1 MADQVS
7 IHDILAEFREESL
20 HNRDLGDRFERLIC
34 RYLELDPQYSE
45 RFSNVWMFNEWP
57 RKGDTGDI
65 GIDIVAEEE
74 ATGEFVGIQCKFYEP
89 THNLSKKD
97 IDSFVSALGKKIFA
111 SGIIVSTTDKW
122 GKNVEATLKNQTKPI
137 QRLRVQDLDNSP
149 VDWSSF
155 SANALDK
162 LKLKK
167 KRKPRP
173 HQLPAI
179 DAVKTGLMGED
190 SPDRGQLIMACGTG
204 KTYTS
209 LAIVEEVAMGGH
221 VLFLVPSLA
230 LLAQTLREWTAY
242 SQKPI
247 HALAVCSD
255 SQIGRRSE
263 QDADN
268 TDISVS
274 DLAFPATTN
283 TKSLLQ
289 QYHAL
294 QGKIKRRK
302 QSKAN
307 HGTTVV
313 FSTYHSIASV
323 SDAQKAGLP
332 DFDLVICDEA
342 HRTTGFTLADSD
354 ESHFVKIH
362 DADFIKAKKRLYM
375 TATPK
380 VFGDETKIKAADA
393 DATLCSMDDE
403 ATFGPELHRL
413 GFGEAVEKD
422 LLTDYKVLV
431 LAVDEAYASKTF
443 QSLLTDSDNSLNLD
457 DAVRITGCWNGL
469 SKKLDHTTTD
479 EAELYGD
486 LAPMRTAAAF
496 SRSIKDSKA
505 FCDYFHQLVENY
517 QTDHPEEENLL
528 KVQLDHVDGG
538 MNAITRGH
546 KLDWLKEAQP
556 ANQCRILSNARCLSE
571 GVDVPGLDSVMFLNP
586 RNSVVDVVQ
595 SVGRVMRKAPGK
607 QYGYIILPIGI
618 PAGVSPEEAL
628 KDNKKYAIVW
638 QVLQALRSHD
648 DRFNAVINQIELNQK
663 APPQI
668 GIIGIGGED
677 PNDRGDTADGATGTE
692 KGGTLAEP
700 TAFPFF
706 EQLGEWKDALYARIV
721 KKCGERRY
729 WEKWAK
735 NVAEIAR
742 RHIDRITALLDEG
755 QSHHAAAFAKF
766 LDGLHQNIN
775 PAITREEAIEMLSQH
790 LITRPVFDALFEESQ
805 FSKHNPVAQ
814 AMEGILE
821 ALNDQALEKE
831 TKELDHFYHSVRTRA
846 AGIDNAEGKQKVILE
861 LYDKFFATAFE
872 KMSKRLGIVY
882 TPVEIVDFIIHSVED
897 ILQHEFKTS
906 LSDKDVHIID
916 PFTGTG
922 TFIVRLLQ
930 SGLIKPQDLARKY
943 HHELHAN
950 EIVLLAYYIA
960 AVNIEETY
968 HALQSQNKNST
979 YNLNPSGNPIPNSS
993 FKIPN
998 SAEGSYLPF
1007 DGIVL
1012 TDTFQLAEPHDGQ
1025 QNADESFFPKN
1036 NKRVARQK
1044 AAPIRVV
1051 MSNPPYS
1058 VNDNPVPYPALDSR
1072 IEATYVARSTATN
1085 KNSLYDSYIR
1095 AIRWASDRIG
1105 DNGIVA
1111 FVTNGYFID
1120 SNVCDGLRGCLADE
1134 FTTLYA
1140 LNLRGNA
1147 RTSGE
1152 ARQQEGG
1159 NVFDQGARTPV
1170 AISLLVK
1177 NPDKHTKPQI
1187 FYHDIGDY
1195 LSCKEKLSVLVGFKS
1210 LNGIH
1215 QHSSKNWKTIN
1226 PNAEDDWTNQR
1237 DPAYENFIPVS
1248 PEVENEE
1255 AIFIDR
1261 QRGVETSR
1269 DPWVYN
1275 FGERP
1280 LAKVMKSTI
1289 TFYTD
1294 QVSKH
1299 AATCRAAGKPDIEAK
1314 KLIEYDEVQIK
1325 WTSSL
1330 ISKLCQDSSCSFDQR
1345 KLGAALYRPF
1355 CKQALYYDRHFNH
1368 RYKARLF
1375 PTFSHVNTV
1384 IGMTSPGNRLGFSTL
1399 ITDLIPDLHAMDGS
1413 GASQCFPLYLYE
1425 KVKKASL
1432 DELDLTSNAPEAE
1445 GEVIDGYRRKSG
1457 ISDAILATFREAYGK
1472 AVTKEDIFYYVYG
1485 ILHSPEYR
1493 ERFAADLKKMLPRI
1507 PLTKETADYRA
1518 FTQAGRDLADL
1529 HLNYETV
1536 PPHPDIKIEQEVL
1549 GLDPAALYRVKKM
1562 TYARPTPEQKA
1573 NGHRFDKTRIIYNA
1587 HLTLKNIPEDAQNYI
1602 VNGKSALDWLL
1613 DRYQVKIDKT
1623 SGIKNDPNDW
1633 CHEHNNPKYILDLLQ
1648 SVTNVST
1655 QTNKIVATLPALN
1668 ERK

>member
-1 MADQVS
+1 MPDQVS
-7 IHDILAEFREESL
+7 IHDILAEFRDDSL
-20 HNRDLGDRFERLIC
+20 NNRDLGDRFERLIC

-57 RKGDTGDI
+57 RKGETGDI

-89 THNLSKKD
+89 THQLVKGD
-97 IDSFVSALGKKIFA
+97 IDSFVSALGKKLFS

-122 GKNVEATLKNQTKPI
+122 GRNVEATLKDQTKPI

-155 SANALDK
+155 TADSLNK
-162 LKLKK
+162 LKLQKN
-167 KRKPRP
+167 RSPRA
-173 HQLPAI
+173 HQIPAI
-179 DAVKTGLMGED
+179 EAVKNDLMAEGC
-190 SPDRGQLIMACGTG
+190 PDRGQLIMACGTG

-230 LLAQTLREWTAY
+230 LLAQTLREWTAF

-255 SQIGRRSE
+255 SQIGRRNE

-268 TDISVS
+268 TDISIS

-283 TKSLLQ
+283 TKSLLH
-289 QYHAL
+289 QYNAL

-342 HRTTGFTLADSD
+342 HRTTGVTLADGD

-362 DADFIKAKKRLYM
+362 DADYIRATKRLYM

-380 VFGDETKIKAADA
+380 VFGDETKVKAAEA
-393 DATLCSMDDE
+393 DATLADMGDE
-403 ATFGPELHRL
+403 DTFGPELYRL

-431 LAVDEAYASKTF
+431 LAVDESYASKTF
-443 QSLLTDSDNSLNLD
+443 QSLITDSDNELDLD

-486 LAPMRTAAAF
+486 LAPMRTAVAF

-505 FCDYFHQLVENY
+505 FCQYFAELVENY
-517 QTDHPEEENLL
+517 QADHPEEENLL
-528 KVQLDHVDGG
+528 KVELDHVDGG

-618 PAGVSPEEAL
+618 PAGVTPEEAL

-648 DRFNAVINQIELNQK
+648 DRFNAVINQIELNKK

-668 GIIGIGGED
+668 GIIGIGGTD
-677 PNDRGDTADGATGTE
+677 PNDAGDTAVSGKDK
-692 KGGTLAEP
+692 KGKVAETTP
-700 TAFPFF
+700 FPFF
-706 EQLGEWKDALYARIV
+706 SQLGEWKDALYARIV

-729 WEKWAK
+729 WEKWAT

-742 RHIDRITALLDEG
+742 RHIERITTLLDEG
-755 QSHHAAAFAKF
+755 QSHHAVAFAKF
-766 LDGLHQNIN
+766 LNGLHQNIN

-805 FSKHNPVAQ
+805 FSKHNPVSQ

-831 TKELDHFYHSVRTRA
+831 TRELDQFYHSVRTRA

-861 LYDKFFATAFE
+861 LYDKFFATAFA

-897 ILQHEFKTS
+897 ILQQEFKTS
-906 LSDKDVHIID
+906 ISDKDVHVID

-930 SGLIKPQDLARKY
+930 SGLIKPQDLAHKY
-943 HHELHAN
+943 QNELHAN

-968 HALQSQNKNST
+968 HALQSEAKSKYYDSELDEAVKHGVLISDPVDYET
-979 YNLNPSGNPIPNSS
+979 
-993 FKIPN
+993 
-998 SAEGSYLPF
+998 SYQPF

-1072 IEATYVARSTATN
+1072 IEATYAARSTATN

-1111 FVTNGYFID
+1111 FVTNGSFID
-1120 SNVCDGLRGCLADE
+1120 SNVCDGLRACLGEE
-1134 FTTLYA
+1134 FTTLYIFNA
-1140 LNLRGNA
+1140 RGNQ

-1152 ARQQEGG
+1152 LSRQEGG
-1159 NVFDQGARTPV
+1159 KVFGQGSRTPV

-1177 NPDKHTKPQI
+1177 NPAKSAPAQI
-1187 FYHDIGDY
+1187 HYHDIGNY
-1195 LSCKEKLSVLVGFKS
+1195 LSREEKLEIFRSLES
-1210 LNGIH
+1210 LNGLH
-1215 QHSSKNWKTIN
+1215 RHDSKKWKTIK
-1226 PNAEDDWTNQR
+1226 PNAEHDWINQR
-1237 DPAYENFIPVS
+1237 DPAFETFIPL
-1248 PEVENEE
+1248 NAEE
-1255 AIFIDR
+1255 DGELTTFLDR
-1261 QRGVETSR
+1261 QNGVQTNR
-1269 DPWVYN
+1269 DAWVYSYSKPKLA
-1275 FGERP
+1275 ER
-1280 LAKVMKSTI
+1280 MKATI
-1289 TFYTD
+1289 AFYNE
-1294 QVSKH
+1294 QVEQH
-1299 AATCRAAGKPDIEAK
+1299 ASECRAATKPADEAK
-1314 KLIEYDEVQIK
+1314 KRIVSDDKQIK
-1325 WTSSL
+1325 WTGSL
-1330 ISKLCQDSSCSFDQR
+1330 ISKLCQDSKCSYSDN
-1345 KLGAALYRPF
+1345 KLGTSLYRPF
-1355 CKQALYYDRHFNH
+1355 SRQKLYYDRHFNH
-1368 RYKARLF
+1368 RYKERLF
-1375 PTFSHVNTV
+1375 PTIKHENLVLSVPGVGETVPFCVFSMNVLPN
-1384 IGMTSPGNRLGFSTL
+1384 
-1399 ITDLIPDLHAMDGS
+1399 LHTIS
-1413 GASQCFPLYLYE
+1413 GGQCFPLYLYE
-1425 KVKKASL
+1425 KVEASAG
-1432 DELDLTSNAPEAE
+1432 ELDLSTDDPEAE
-1445 GEVIDGYRRKSG
+1445 IIDGYRRKSA
-1457 ISDAILATFREAYGK
+1457 ISDAILATFCEAYGK
-1472 AVTKEDIFYYVYG
+1472 KVTKEDIFYYVYG

-1507 PLTKETADYRA
+1507 PLTTEAADYQA
-1518 FTQAGRDLADL
+1518 FTQAGRDLAEL

-1536 PPHPDIKIEQEVL
+1536 PPHPGIAVEGDELALEPF
-1549 GLDPAALYRVKKM
+1549 DLYRVKKM

-1587 HLTLKNIPEDAQNYI
+1587 NITISNIPEDAHNYI

-1633 CHEHNNPKYILDLLQ
+1633 CREHDNPRYILDLLL
-1648 SVTNVST
+1648 SVAHVSI
-1655 QTNKIVATLPALN
+1655 QTNTIVAGLPALN